1 MFSITLLNYL
11 CSSTENMIDTLSGKH
26 TVICLPDTVSIIFLL
41 IVYRTTLFFIDYVI
55 ILSSDNDQI
64 LISVK

>member
-1 MFSITLLNYL
+1 
-11 CSSTENMIDTLSGKH
+11 MIDTLSGKH
-26 TVICLPDTVSIIFLL
+26 IVICLPDTVSIIFLL